1 MAKNDDSDYVVGYRK
16 PPRHTQF
23 KPGKS
28 GNPSGR
34 PKKAKGVLEVLNKE
48 VLAVVTLV
56 EQSGKRRKVSML
68 EAMWKH
74 CIRNAAKGNL
84 KATAMVLNYL
94 MLCHDNGGDH
104 LGELLQHFRA
114 THAGLVAAD
123 LRGTPHTGANELNE
137 PANVET
143 SGVLPAGS

>member
-1 MAKNDDSDYVVGYRK
+1 MAKNDDSDYVVGYGK

-56 EQSGKRRKVSML
+56 EQSGKRQRVSML
-68 EAMWKH
+68 EAILKH
-74 CIRNAAKGNL
+74 CVRNAAKGNL

-94 MLCHDNGGDH
+94 KPCQDDGGDN
-104 LGELLQHFRA
+104 LGELLQHLRA
-114 THAGLVAAD
+114 RHAGLVAAD
-123 LRGTPHTGANELNE
+123 SHGTPNPDASELNQ
-137 PANVET
+137 PANVDA
-143 SGVLPAGS
+143 SGPPPVGS